1 MQKLFNKILI
11 PVDFSPKSKMAV
23 EKACDIAKQYRC
35 SIHLLHVVPISPFAA
50 IAMTEGPMAIPLT
63 HIENKQEIEAEFN
76 KLINTVKLL
85 NGNSIKIEY
94 STLQGTWDEAIIDLV
109 NNNDLDLVLI
119 GQNET
124 VLLKRKM
131 AINPDKIA
139 AKANVPVI
147 TVPANKR
154 LIKLYSIVI
163 PITDFL
169 PVRKLMYGVYIA
181 SSYDTTVKLL
191 GIETDNT
198 REKVQHYLQKALQ
211 LIKDNSK
218 IKVEIET
225 IKNHNVADA
234 VNQFTR
240 KKSTDLLILNPK
252 TQTKMPGFFSRL
264 FGNIIQ
270 KYSTPPILT
279 VNPV

>member
-11 PVDFSPKSKMAV
+11 PVDFTAKSKMAV
-23 EKACDIAKQYRC
+23 EKACDIARQYHC
-35 SIHLLHVVPISPFAA
+35 SIHLLHVVPVSPFAA

-63 HIENKQEIEAEFN
+63 HIENKTAIEAAFN
-76 KLINTVKLL
+76 KLINSVKLL
-85 NGNSIKIEY
+85 NGDSIKVESSI
-94 STLQGTWDEAIIDLV
+94 LHGTWDEAIIEFA
-109 NNNDLDLVLI
+109 NHNDFDLVLI
-119 GQNET
+119 GQKESF
-124 VLLKRKM
+124 VLKRKM
-131 AINPDKIA
+131 IINPDRIA
-139 AKANVPVI
+139 ARANIPVI
-147 TVPANKR
+147 TVPSNKR
-154 LIKLYSIVI
+154 LTNLLSIVI

-191 GIETDNT
+191 GIETEGTHD
-198 REKVQHYLQKALQ
+198 KVQHYLQKAAQ
-211 LIKDNSK
+211 LIKENSN

-225 IKNHNVADA
+225 LISHNVAEA
-234 VNQFTR
+234 VNRFT
-240 KKSTDLLILNPK
+240 KQKSTDLLILNPQ
-252 TQTKMPGFFSRL
+252 TQTKMPGFFSSL

>member
-11 PVDFSPKSKMAV
+11 PVDFSARSKMAV
-23 EKACDIAKQYRC
+23 EKACDIAKQYQC

-50 IAMTEGPMAIPLT
+50 IAMTEGPMAIPLSN
-63 HIENKQEIEAEFN
+63 IENKASIEVEFK

-85 NGNSIKIEY
+85 NGDSIKVEY
-94 STLQGTWDEAIIDLV
+94 SILQGTWDEAIIEFT
-109 NNNDLDLVLI
+109 NHNDFDLVLI
-119 GQNET
+119 GQKESR
-124 VLLKRKM
+124 LIKRKM
-131 AINPDKIA
+131 FINPDKVA
-139 AKANVPVI
+139 ARANVPVI
-147 TVPANKR
+147 TVPSNKR
-154 LIKLYSIVI
+154 LIKLFSIVI

-191 GIETDNT
+191 GIENDNT
-198 REKVQHYLQKALQ
+198 HSKVQHYLQKASQ
-211 LIKDNSK
+211 LIKENSK
-218 IKVEIET
+218 VKVETET
-225 IKNHNVADA
+225 IKSHNVAEA
-234 VNQFTR
+234 VSQFTR
-240 KKSTDLLILNPK
+240 QKHTDLLILNPQ
-252 TQTKMPGFFSRL
+252 TQTKMPGFFSSL

>member
-11 PVDFSPKSKMAV
+11 PVDFSARSKMAV
-23 EKACDIAKQYRC
+23 EKACDIAKQYQC

-50 IAMTEGPMAIPLT
+50 IAMTEGPLAIPLSN
-63 HIENKQEIEAEFN
+63 IENKASIEVEFK

-85 NGNSIKIEY
+85 NGDSIKVEY
-94 STLQGTWDEAIIDLV
+94 SILQGTWDEAIIEFT
-109 NNNDLDLVLI
+109 NHNDFDLVLI
-119 GQNET
+119 GQKESR
-124 VLLKRKM
+124 LIKRKM
-131 AINPDKIA
+131 FINPDKVA
-139 AKANVPVI
+139 ASANVPVI
-147 TVPANKR
+147 TVPSNKR
-154 LIKLYSIVI
+154 LIKLFSIVI

-191 GIETDNT
+191 GIENDNT
-198 REKVQHYLQKALQ
+198 HSKVQHYLQKASQ
-211 LIKDNSK
+211 LIKENSK
-218 IKVEIET
+218 VKVETET
-225 IKNHNVADA
+225 IKSHNVAEA
-234 VNQFTR
+234 VSQFTR
-240 KKSTDLLILNPK
+240 QKHTDLLILNPQ
-252 TQTKMPGFFSRL
+252 TQTKMPGFFSSL